1 MNYYLIDL
9 ENVHSQG
16 LEGADL
22 LSHHERIV
30 IFYSDASCLVTRAVS
45 EMIRNSNA
53 TTLFRMVNAHSKNAL
68 DFQLSV
74 YVGQILNLPDTEK
87 IFIISLDK
95 GYHAIESVER
105 SQEIQIR
112 QYPSILECL
121 YQQERPV
128 FTSAKNV
135 KIVDL
140 KTMLGMDRIYRQLA
154 EKYEVNFKSLKEI
167 LRKGLDIREFYT
179 ELTHTFGRQKGRELY
194 RNLKDTYSSR
204 A

>member
-1 MNYYLIDL
+1 MNYYLIDY

-22 LSHHERIV
+22 LAHHERIV
-30 IFYSDASCLVTRAVS
+30 IFYSNASVLVTRAVS

-74 YVGQILNLPDTEK
+74 YVGQILNLTDTEK
-87 IFIISLDK
+87 IFIISQDK
-95 GYHAIESVER
+95 GYQAVECVER
-105 SQEIQIR
+105 SENIQIR
-112 QYPSILECL
+112 QYPSVLECW
-121 YQQERPV
+121 YQEQRSV
-128 FTSAKNV
+128 FTSNKNV
-135 KIVDL
+135 KMMDL
-140 KTMLGMDRIYRQLA
+140 KTMLGMDRTYRQLA
-154 EKYEVNFKSLKEI
+154 EQYEVNFRSLKEI
-167 LRKGLDIREFYT
+167 LRKGLDIKEFYT
-179 ELTHTFGRQKGRELY
+179 ALTHTFGRQKGRELY